1 MNFGHTFFEVKKGMP
16 NLLYKEKSPYLLQH
30 ANNPIDWF
38 PWGEEAFDKA
48 ILEDK
53 PIFLSIGY
61 STCHWC
67 HKMAE
72 EAFNDRKIADFLN
85 DKFVCIK
92 VDREERPDIDLVY
105 MEAALC
111 ITTNAGWP
119 LNIFLTPKREPF
131 FAGTY
136 FPLRKERG
144 TVDFYSLIE
153 SIYEKWANDKESIY
167 KTASDVV
174 MELKRRENVEEGGI
188 GTNVLSDALWI
199 MKSAFDNSFGG
210 FGEEPKFPLAQQI
223 FFLLRYWYVYRD
235 EYALYMVEK
244 TLDNIEIGEIHD
256 TINGGFFRYATSKNW
271 GSPHYEK
278 MLYTNSLMAMAF
290 LEGYEVIQKD
300 KYKDAVIDTLEYM
313 RKKLLSAEGGFYS
326 AEDSEISSTQ
336 IPFIDQKISAGW
348 NGLAIAS
355 FSLAGKVFEENKYID
370 IAKDVAQFVLDH
382 LYKGNGT
389 MSLYYIKGNSFGN
402 AYATDYAFMI
412 WGLIEL
418 YQATYESFYLDGAIK
433 LNNKLLNDF
442 WDNENGGVLFYSKE
456 GEELLIN
463 PKEVYDG
470 AIPSV
475 NSVCAMNF
483 IRLARLTEKTELNIK
498 AKEIFNF
505 FGGNINKSPTDY
517 LFMLCGVLYEKSTK
531 EVIVAEKD
539 SKVLES
545 INGEFRPFTIKMPL
559 DEVRD
564 TDRM

>member
-1 MNFGHTFFEVKKGMP
+1 MP

-38 PWGEEAFDKA
+38 PWCEEAFDKA
-48 ILEDK
+48 VTEEK
-53 PIFLSIGY
+53 PILLSIGY

-67 HKMAE
+67 HRMAE
-72 EAFNDRKIADFLN
+72 EAFNDEKIAKFLN
-85 DKFVCIK
+85 EHFICIK

-136 FPLRKERG
+136 FPLKKEKG
-144 TVDFYSLIE
+144 IIDFYSLIE
-153 SIYEKWANDKESIY
+153 SIYEKWTNDKEAIY
-167 KTASDVV
+167 KTAGEVV
-174 MELKRRENVEEGGI
+174 AELKRRENAESGI
-188 GTNVLSDALWI
+188 NSEVLGDALWV

-210 FGEEPKFPLAQQI
+210 FGSEPKFPLAQQI

-244 TLDNIEIGEIHD
+244 TLDNIDNGEIHD
-256 TINGGFFRYATSKNW
+256 TVNGGFFRYATSKNW

-290 LEGYEVIQKD
+290 LEAYEVIQKD
-300 KYKDAVIDTLEYM
+300 SYKDAVIDTLEYM

-326 AEDSEISSTQ
+326 AEDSEISNAQ
-336 IPFIDQKISAGW
+336 IPFIDQKISSGW
-348 NGLAIAS
+348 NGLAIAA
-355 FSLAGKVFEENKYID
+355 FALAGKVLEEPKYID

-389 MSLYYIKGNSFGN
+389 MSAYYIKGNSFGN
-402 AYATDYAFMI
+402 AFATDYAFMT

-418 YQATYESFYLDGAIK
+418 YQATYEDGYLDGAVK
-433 LNNKLLNDF
+433 LNSKILTDF
-442 WDNENGGVLFYSKE
+442 WDNENAGVLFYSKE
-456 GEELLIN
+456 GEDLLIN

-483 IRLARLTEKTELNIK
+483 IRLARLTEKPELNKK
-498 AKEIFNF
+498 AKEIFDA
-505 FGGNINKSPTDY
+505 FGSSINKSPTDY

-531 EVIVAEKD
+531 EVIVVEKN
-539 SKVLES
+539 SEILNQ
-545 INGEFRPFTIKMPL
+545 INGEFRPFTMEMPFG
-559 DEVRD
+559 EIENRE
-564 TDRM
+564 TN

>member
-1 MNFGHTFFEVKKGMP
+1 MP

-38 PWGEEAFDKA
+38 PWCEEAFDKA
-48 ILEDK
+48 VTEEK
-53 PIFLSIGY
+53 PILLSIGY

-67 HKMAE
+67 HRMAE
-72 EAFNDRKIADFLN
+72 EAFNDEKIAKFLN
-85 DKFVCIK
+85 EHFICIK

-136 FPLRKERG
+136 FPLKKEKG
-144 TVDFYSLIE
+144 IIDFYSLIE
-153 SIYEKWANDKESIY
+153 SIYEKWTNDKEAIY
-167 KTASDVV
+167 KTAGEVV
-174 MELKRRENVEEGGI
+174 AELKKRENAENGI
-188 GTNVLSDALWI
+188 NSEVLGDALWI

-210 FGEEPKFPLAQQI
+210 FGSEPKFPLAQQI

-244 TLDNIEIGEIHD
+244 TLDNIDNGEIHD
-256 TINGGFFRYATSKNW
+256 TVNGGFFRYATSKNW

-290 LEGYEVIQKD
+290 LEAYEVIQKD
-300 KYKDAVIDTLEYM
+300 NYKDAVIDTLEYM

-326 AEDSEISSTQ
+326 AEDSEISNGQ
-336 IPFIDQKISAGW
+336 IPFIDQKISSGW
-348 NGLAIAS
+348 NGLAIAA
-355 FSLAGKVFEENKYID
+355 FALAGKVLEEPKYID
-370 IAKDVAQFVLDH
+370 IAKNVAQFVLDH

-389 MSLYYIKGNSFGN
+389 MSSYYIKGNSFGN
-402 AYATDYAFMI
+402 AFATDYAFMT

-418 YQATYESFYLDGAIK
+418 YQATYEDGYLDGAVK
-433 LNNKLLNDF
+433 LNEKLLNDF
-442 WDNENGGVLFYSKE
+442 WDNENAGVLFYSKE

-463 PKEVYDG
+463 PKEAYDG

-483 IRLARLTEKTELNIK
+483 IRLARLTEKPELNKK
-498 AKEIFNF
+498 AKEIFDS
-505 FGGNINKSPTDY
+505 FGSSINKSPTDY

-531 EVIVAEKD
+531 EVIVVEKN
-539 SKVLES
+539 SEILNQ
-545 INGEFRPFTIKMPL
+545 INGEFRPFTMEMPWG
-559 DEVRD
+559 EMENRD
-564 TDRM
+564 TN

>member
-1 MNFGHTFFEVKKGMP
+1 MP

-38 PWGEEAFDKA
+38 PWCEEAFDKA
-48 ILEDK
+48 VTEEK
-53 PIFLSIGY
+53 PILLSIGY

-72 EAFNDRKIADFLN
+72 EAFDDEKIAKFLN
-85 DKFVCIK
+85 EHFVCIK

-136 FPLRKERG
+136 FPLKKEKG
-144 TVDFYSLIE
+144 IIDFYSLIE
-153 SIYEKWANDKESIY
+153 SIYDKWESDREAIY
-167 KTASDVV
+167 KTADNVAT
-174 MELKRRENVEEGGI
+174 ELKRRVEAGGGI
-188 GTNVLSDALWI
+188 NSEVPSDALWI

-210 FGEEPKFPLAQQI
+210 FGVEPKFPLAQQI

-244 TLDNIEIGEIHD
+244 TLDNIDNGEIHD
-256 TINGGFFRYATSKNW
+256 TVNGGFFRYATSKNW

-290 LEGYEVIQKD
+290 LEAYEVIQKD
-300 KYKDAVIDTLEYM
+300 NYKDAVVDTLDYM

-326 AEDSEISSTQ
+326 AEDSEISNGQ
-336 IPFIDQKISAGW
+336 IPFIDQKISSGW
-348 NGLAIAS
+348 NGLAIAA
-355 FSLAGKVFEENKYID
+355 FALAGKVLEEPKYIE

-382 LYKGNGT
+382 LYKGSGS
-389 MSLYYIKGNSFGN
+389 MSSYYIKGNSFGN
-402 AYATDYAFMI
+402 AFATDYAFMT

-418 YQATYESFYLDGAIK
+418 YQATYEEKYLNGAVK
-433 LNNKLLNDF
+433 LNSKILTDF
-442 WDNENGGVLFYSKE
+442 WDDENAGVLFYSKE

-483 IRLARLTEKTELNIK
+483 IRLARLTENAELNK
-498 AKEIFNF
+498 RAKEIFDL
-505 FGGNINKSPTDY
+505 FGSSINKSPTDY

-531 EVIVAEKD
+531 EVIVVEKD
-539 SKVLES
+539 SEILS
-545 INGEFRPFTIKMPL
+545 QINGEFRPFTMEMPFG
-559 DEVRD
+559 EIENS
-564 TDRM
+564 DRN